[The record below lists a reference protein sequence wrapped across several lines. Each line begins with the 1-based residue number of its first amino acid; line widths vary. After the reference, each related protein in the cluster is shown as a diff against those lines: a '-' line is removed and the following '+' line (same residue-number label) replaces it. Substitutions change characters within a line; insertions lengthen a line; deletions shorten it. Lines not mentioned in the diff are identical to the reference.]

1 MRRKI
6 IYEEKLSRRL
16 GELIQGERLSG
27 GAALLVDLSRKI
39 SEREVGVESHRNK
52 VGSGHLIGS
61 CVNVEAVNTMLLNGH
76 PLEVTNTQ
84 IAVGSSGEHSVG
96 C

>member
-6 IYEEKLSRRL
+6 IYEEKLSSRR
-16 GELIQGERLSG
+16 GELVKCERLSG
-27 GAALLVDLSRKI
+27 GTALLVDLSRKI
-39 SEREVGVESHRNK
+39 SEREVGVEGHRNK
-52 VGSGHLIGS
+52 VGSGYLIGS

-84 IAVGSSGEHSVG
+84 IAVGSSGKLSVG